1 MGFSCLVAQE
11 KCSSHKLQ
19 GPGAELSATATMRR
33 ARQDVSDCRQR
44 NSPGERR
51 LEAQPRSKAQ
61 SQGLNE
67 SGLEASNWGQGIK
80 SE

>member
-1 MGFSCLVAQE
+1 MPPSRASRMGFSCLVAQE

-19 GPGAELSATATMRR
+19 GSGAELSATAALRR
-33 ARQDVSDCRQR
+33 ARQDVSDCGQR
-44 NSPGERR
+44 NSPGE
-51 LEAQPRSKAQ
+51 